1 MPDPSSGLTQLDADN
16 RWANLKMSEVGIT
29 STTPR
34 DLAAYISRLGTERP
48 YACAVGHGAPPSG
61 GVLGPH
67 AGAVSLVELDEE
79 PAERA
84 GQGAGADGRVG
95 FDLDVEV
102 ARDDQG
108 FALLLNRVPR
118 AAADLED
125 PLGGGAGGAAHVE
138 GGDDRV
144 SFCSGEG
151 GAGAERVDVGA
162 LEDAGDVHDLLN
174 GLVLRLPHLGAIG
187 ARVLGKLA
195 LVETCLTH
203 VDTLIKAVDD
213 VARLGR
219 RDVTGVVAVAFWYG
233 EAGVGGPERLAG
245 VHVHLGHEAVQRS
258 VVEVGSSV
266 YLITIRRLGIDQ
278 HNVGFARERQFA
290 AERATDRDHV
300 VLIGERIDVEELGLA
315 SNATVDAAIEAV
327 GAELVRVQGFEGV
340 RIRVGVGGERVRAED
355 FDGHPRLCD
364 LVDHCVHAVLRGAVL
379 IEISAGEELPVAWWM
394 VTSVWSSAT
403 KLEPAWS
410 V

>member
-1 MPDPSSGLTQLDADN
+1 VLTRCAQGQSNPGLRLRPLRRPNHPLANQPLSPYDLTAYQKCGNSPTRHIIHTIGLEAMPDPSSGLTQLDADN

-162 LEDAGDVHDLLN
+162 LEDAGDVHDLLS
-174 GLVLRLPHLGAIG
+174 GVAI
-187 ARVLGKLA
+187 
-195 LVETCLTH
+195 
-203 VDTLIKAVDD
+203 DAV
-213 VARLGR
+213 
-219 RDVTGVVAVAFWYG
+219 
-233 EAGVGGPERLAG
+233 
-245 VHVHLGHEAVQRS
+245 H
-258 VVEVGSSV
+258 
-266 YLITIRRLGIDQ
+266 
-278 HNVGFARERQFA
+278 
-290 AERATDRDHV
+290 
-300 VLIGERIDVEELGLA
+300 
-315 SNATVDAAIEAV
+315 
-327 GAELVRVQGFEGV
+327 
-340 RIRVGVGGERVRAED
+340 
-355 FDGHPRLCD
+355 
-364 LVDHCVHAVLRGAVL
+364 
-379 IEISAGEELPVAWWM
+379 
-394 VTSVWSSAT
+394 
-403 KLEPAWS
+403 
-410 V
+410 